1 VSEAVAGSEP
11 GPEVEQSDVS
21 TQAEVGLTEKRKVDE
36 MEVDESAI
44 EQGGEDRAAKQL
56 KV

>member
-1 VSEAVAGSEP
+1 
-11 GPEVEQSDVS
+11 VEQSDVS
-21 TQAEVGLTEKRKVDE
+21 TQAEVGLTEKRKVDA

>member
-11 GPEVEQSDVS
+11 GPEVEQCDVS
-21 TQAEVGLTEKRKVDE
+21 IPAEGGSTEKRKVDE